1 MDPEKLHK
9 FRGCLHESLVYVQ
22 LASSGTALSPAFPK
36 VYHDA
41 SHAMDNLAACYGV
54 WNVNAM
60 PKEETEAFIL
70 ILTIGGY
77 AGCI

>member
-1 MDPEKLHK
+1 MFNGLQTVLL
-9 FRGCLHESLVYVQ
+9 CLR
-22 LASSGTALSPAFPK
+22 AFPK

-60 PKEETEAFIL
+60 PKEKTEAFI
-70 ILTIGGY
+70 
-77 AGCI
+77 